1 MGEEEVKETADT
13 EGSEDAKGSEGA
25 EIELS
30 DEPQTI
36 GEAGAMGAMDD
47 AVYDI
52 TIDVTAVLGTASMR
66 VSQILKLGRGAV
78 VELDRLVGEAV
89 ELRAENKLV
98 ALGEVVVIDDRL
110 GVALTEIIKG
120 R

>member
-1 MGEEEVKETADT
+1 MGEEEVQETEVAESAD
-13 EGSEDAKGSEGA
+13 SE
-25 EIELS
+25 INS
-30 DEPQTI
+30 DPQTI
-36 GEAGAMGAMDD
+36 GEAGHMGAMDD

-110 GVALTEIIKG
+110 GVALTEIIKN

>member
-1 MGEEEVKETADT
+1 MADETEAQEGEV
-13 EGSEDAKGSEGA
+13 A
-25 EIELS
+25 EPV
-30 DEPQTI
+30 EPAGEPLTI
-36 GEAGAMGAMDD
+36 GDSGSMNN

-52 TIDVTAVLGTASMR
+52 VVDVTAVLGTSTMQ

-89 ELRAENKLV
+89 ELRAENQLV
-98 ALGEVVVIDDRL
+98 ARGEVVVIDDRL
-110 GVALTEIIKG
+110 GVTITEIIKG

>member
-1 MGEEEVKETADT
+1 MGEEEVQETAA
-13 EGSEDAKGSEGA
+13 GEGA
-25 EIELS
+25 ENAEGEAAG
-30 DEPQTI
+30 EPLTI
-36 GEAGAMGAMDD
+36 GEAGAMDIAI
-47 AVYDI
+47 YDI
-52 TIDVTAVLGTASMR
+52 TVDVTAVLGTASMR

>member
-1 MGEEEVKETADT
+1 MGEEEVQETEVA
-13 EGSEDAKGSEGA
+13 EGA
-25 EIELS
+25 EMEPS
-30 DEPQTI
+30 DEPRTI
-36 GEAGAMGAMDD
+36 GEAGAMDD

-78 VELDRLVGEAV
+78 VELDHLVSEAV
-89 ELRAENKLV
+89 ELRAENQLV

-110 GVALTEIIKG
+110 GVTLTEIIKG

>member
-1 MGEEEVKETADT
+1 MGEEEVQETAS
-13 EGSEDAKGSEGA
+13 SEVA
-25 EIELS
+25 ESADSAEVEAAG
-30 DEPQTI
+30 EPRTI
-36 GEAGAMGAMDD
+36 GEAGAMDD

-52 TIDVTAVLGTASMR
+52 AIDVTAVLGTASMR

-89 ELRAENKLV
+89 ELRAENQLV

>member
-1 MGEEEVKETADT
+1 MGEEEVQKTA
-13 EGSEDAKGSEGA
+13 SAEGA
-25 EIELS
+25 EIEAT
-30 DEPQTI
+30 DEPLTI
-36 GEAGAMGAMDD
+36 GEAWAMDD

-52 TIDVTAVLGTASMR
+52 AIDITAVLGTASMQ

-110 GVALTEIIKG
+110 GVTITEIIKS

>member
-1 MGEEEVKETADT
+1 MAEETEVQEGEAAEAP
-13 EGSEDAKGSEGA
+13 DATG
-25 EIELS
+25 
-30 DEPQTI
+30 EPQGEPQGEPKTI
-36 GEAGAMGAMDD
+36 GDAGSMDN

-52 TIDVTAVLGTASMR
+52 IVDVTAVLGTSEMQ

-89 ELRAENKLV
+89 DLKAENQLV
-98 ALGEVVVIDDRL
+98 ARGEVVVIDDRL
-110 GVALTEIIKG
+110 GVTITEIIKG

>member
-1 MGEEEVKETADT
+1 MGEEEVQETEIAEVA
-13 EGSEDAKGSEGA
+13 EGSEGVEM
-25 EIELS
+25 EPS
-30 DEPQTI
+30 DEPRTI
-36 GEAGAMGAMDD
+36 GEAGAMD
-47 AVYDI
+47 AAIYDI
-52 TIDVTAVLGTASMR
+52 SVDVTAVLGTASMR

-89 ELRAENKLV
+89 ELRAESKLV

-110 GVALTEIIKG
+110 GVTITEIIKG

>member
-1 MGEEEVKETADT
+1 MGEEEVQETTAAENA
-13 EGSEDAKGSEGA
+13 EGEAK
-25 EIELS
+25 
-30 DEPQTI
+30 DEPRTI
-36 GEAGAMGAMDD
+36 GEAGAMDA

-52 TIDVTAVLGTASMR
+52 TVDVTAVLGTASMR

-89 ELRAENKLV
+89 ELRAENQLV
-98 ALGEVVVIDDRL
+98 ARGEVVVIDDRL
-110 GVALTEIIKG
+110 GVTLTEIIKS

>member
-1 MGEEEVKETADT
+1 MGEEEVQETEVA
-13 EGSEDAKGSEGA
+13 EGA
-25 EIELS
+25 ESAEVEA
-30 DEPQTI
+30 DGEPLTI
-36 GEAGAMGAMDD
+36 GEAGAMDD

-89 ELRAENKLV
+89 ELRAENQLV
-98 ALGEVVVIDDRL
+98 ALGEVVGIDDRL
-110 GVALTEIIKG
+110 GVTLTEIIKG